1 MVQNDT
7 YNPDGKKKNQQYI
20 VKKKLKIVETSD

>member
-7 YNPDGKKKNQQYI
+7 YNPDGKKTQQYI